1 MKNKVKVRK
10 ASDQPILSAHGLV
23 KKYGK
28 VTALDKA
35 DFDLYPGEIL
45 AIIGDNGAGK
55 SVLIKSLTG
64 AVIPDSGSIE
74 LNGKKLEFSSPKQAH
89 SLGIEAVYQNL
100 AVAPSLDI
108 TSYLFLGREILKKGF
123 LGKIFRMLDLK
134 KMQEIA
140 EKKLRE
146 LGLLTISN
154 MNQAV
159 ETLSGGQRQGV
170 AVARAA
176 VFGSKVII
184 MDEPTAALGVKES
197 RRVLDL
203 ILDIR
208 KKGIPVVLIS
218 HNMPHVFEVAD
229 YIHIHRLGKRVAV
242 IRRDQITMPDA
253 VSIMTGALDPKK
265 YLSKNKSQKKH

>member
-89 SLGIEAVYQNL
+89 
-100 AVAPSLDI
+100 
-108 TSYLFLGREILKKGF
+108 
-123 LGKIFRMLDLK
+123 
-134 KMQEIA
+134 
-140 EKKLRE
+140 
-146 LGLLTISN
+146 
-154 MNQAV
+154 
-159 ETLSGGQRQGV
+159 
-170 AVARAA
+170 
-176 VFGSKVII
+176 
-184 MDEPTAALGVKES
+184 
-197 RRVLDL
+197 
-203 ILDIR
+203 
-208 KKGIPVVLIS
+208 
-218 HNMPHVFEVAD
+218 
-229 YIHIHRLGKRVAV
+229 
-242 IRRDQITMPDA
+242 
-253 VSIMTGALDPKK
+253 
-265 YLSKNKSQKKH
+265 